1 MLAPD
6 PIAGLRVALGDPYVT
21 HPLTVATIL
30 AGLGADDQTLC
41 AAMLHDTVEDT
52 PYTLTALSREFG
64 PDIAVM
70 VAGSMALDSI
80 KWRGGRKVARVITAV
95 GSADTR
101 VVAMKLISR
110 PAKGTSASRL
120 GQDAGQRIFTC
131 SRGPGPRVV
140 RDRSR

>member
-1 MLAPD
+1 M
-6 PIAGLRVALGDPYVT
+6 
-21 HPLTVATIL
+21 TVATIL

-70 VAGSMALDSI
+70 VARSMALDGV

-95 GSADTR
+95 GSAEHQGRRHEADGPAAQHAESQSSNLLRFTR
-101 VVAMKLISR
+101 SKA
-110 PAKGTSASRL
+110 
-120 GQDAGQRIFTC
+120 
-131 SRGPGPRVV
+131 
-140 RDRSR
+140 